1 MTHSLLLYDRPAR
14 SDAFLENV
22 TDLMPEWRHASR
34 ALGGYWTARGVVNDA
49 EETKLIDAFQ
59 TWLGFRIVEKTYG
72 ITSWE
77 GMITDMRLLLNGIE
91 YRRTLNSDWWHN
103 RVKVFYQYP
112 DAEDTEQG
120 SLAYDPG
127 GNVAFQDDGQDFSD
141 WETALGSSSDTNQG
155 SLAYEPGDV
164 EDSFQDD
171 GQDFSAWETTSGDS
185 AYLIKVTNDDGS
197 TAWGFLG
204 AAFTTTNSNDSVYVY
219 RDIKRNR
226 SGFNGSTGTPASY
239 VVRPVVEAAYR
250 IRVVNSDDTEAW
262 GFLCAAF
269 TTTNSNDSVYV
280 YKEAYMMT
288 EEWSGYTSG
297 KTPSSYEVSDVD
309 LAGSRQTVAWESD
322 SDSEGEYGRME
333 YLVKLGGTTPDAA
346 TKIQDEHL
354 SEFAWPRSRMSG
366 SVTMGHGEDPP
377 KNRMVIHCTGFFET
391 MNWRYRSTSWIATAS
406 EIISDLTGRSEFVSV
421 GRVDDNDLATKID
434 CDPIPQRLGDLLQ
447 TVTEQGD
454 MDGNLWQCG
463 VYADRELVYEEAP
476 NTVEYRLRDGR
487 LYDKGNTLVIP
498 SLLEPGFLLRNS
510 NAPSGI
516 QPPGT
521 SNVWDDPQ
529 VAYVDEVVFE
539 APDRL
544 KLKLFGEEESVL
556 TLTEQIRRGVSRAE
570 ELRMGA

>member
-1 MTHSLLLYDRPAR
+1 
-14 SDAFLENV
+14 
-22 TDLMPEWRHASR
+22 
-34 ALGGYWTARGVVNDA
+34 
-49 EETKLIDAFQ
+49 
-59 TWLGFRIVEKTYG
+59 
-72 ITSWE
+72 
-77 GMITDMRLLLNGIE
+77 
-91 YRRTLNSDWWHN
+91 
-103 RVKVFYQYP
+103 
-112 DAEDTEQG
+112 
-120 SLAYDPG
+120 
-127 GNVAFQDDGQDFSD
+127 
-141 WETALGSSSDTNQG
+141 
-155 SLAYEPGDV
+155 
-164 EDSFQDD
+164 
-171 GQDFSAWETTSGDS
+171 
-185 AYLIKVTNDDGS
+185 
-197 TAWGFLG
+197 
-204 AAFTTTNSNDSVYVY
+204 
-219 RDIKRNR
+219 
-226 SGFNGSTGTPASY
+226 
-239 VVRPVVEAAYR
+239 
-250 IRVVNSDDTEAW
+250 
-262 GFLCAAF
+262 
-269 TTTNSNDSVYV
+269 
-280 YKEAYMMT
+280 
-288 EEWSGYTSG
+288 
-297 KTPSSYEVSDVD
+297 
-309 LAGSRQTVAWESD
+309 
-322 SDSEGEYGRME
+322 ME